1 LLFSYSL
8 NRLLRDPLLTL
19 VPRNLLQK
27 LIQDA
32 GSEPKH
38 GIDAPIDEPL
48 AEHLPCPHHL
58 PFDLLA
64 FFTPLLLPLKPFSQ
78 LLQVLLPLVGAPV
91 LSDVLVRAI

>member
-1 LLFSYSL
+1 LLFRYFL
-8 NRLLRDPLLTL
+8 YRLLRDPLLTL
-19 VPRNLLQK
+19 IPRDLLQK

-48 AEHLPCPHHL
+48 AEHLPYPHHL
-58 PFDLLA
+58 PFDFLA

-78 LLQVLLPLVGAPV
+78 LLQVFLPLVCAPV
-91 LSDVLVRAI
+91 LSDVLLTAI